1 MSPEANAAETNEIDA
16 ETFTRRDSMRAA
28 ASAAMVNRTHRIV
41 RERAKIIQ
49 ARKQTMRELIVP
61 LAVSAGLLAAVVFA
75 IWTVLDEYD
84 IAPTGLPDA
93 SQQIFIILMWC
104 LPISAAVLAV
114 VLFQRTG
121 SRNRIDIETDEGAR

>member
-41 RERAKIIQ
+41 RERAKTIQ